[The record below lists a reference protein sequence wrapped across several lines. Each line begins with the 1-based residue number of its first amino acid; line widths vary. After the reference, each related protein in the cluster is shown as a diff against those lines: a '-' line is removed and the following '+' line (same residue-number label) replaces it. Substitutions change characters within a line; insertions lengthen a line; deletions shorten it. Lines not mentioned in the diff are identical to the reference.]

1 MKRQRIGITIGL
13 HRPDETLWNN
23 GIKQNAVFL
32 ADALRHCPSV
42 ASVVLVNTT
51 SVPLTSA
58 LPWDL
63 SRHPTLD
70 FSDAKDQL
78 DLVIELGGQVD
89 SARTEYLKARGV
101 RLVSYCCGFEY
112 IHAAEAMIF
121 GKSLWGG
128 NLFVNDRYD
137 DLWVIPQVAGNS
149 QSYLEVMRRQNGRVV
164 PFVWSPEF
172 IEARSREFPH
182 NGIYRAHAGS
192 RRLTVMEP
200 NIDVVKFCLYPILIA
215 ELVYRERP
223 GAIDLVQVANALSL
237 AQGHVDFIALMNQL
251 DIVRE
256 HKAVFTGH
264 HDTPTFLAQNTD
276 IVISHQME
284 NPLNYFYL
292 EVCWQGYPLV
302 HNASLCPD
310 LGYYYEGN
318 NAQRGAARLIEA
330 IDYHDLHVES
340 YRTWQRR
347 LIGRYAPGNRA
358 VVRTYQALLD
368 QLLSRPVRGAS
379 AGQK

>member
-13 HRPDETLWNN
+13 LRPDETLWNN

-70 FSDAKDQL
+70 FNDAKDQL

-149 QSYLEVMRRQNGRVV
+149 QSYLEVMRRQSGRVV

-172 IEARSREFPH
+172 IEARCREFPH
-182 NGIYRAHAGS
+182 NGIYRPHVGS

-330 IDYHDLHVES
+330 IDYHDLHAES

-379 AGQK
+379 TRQK